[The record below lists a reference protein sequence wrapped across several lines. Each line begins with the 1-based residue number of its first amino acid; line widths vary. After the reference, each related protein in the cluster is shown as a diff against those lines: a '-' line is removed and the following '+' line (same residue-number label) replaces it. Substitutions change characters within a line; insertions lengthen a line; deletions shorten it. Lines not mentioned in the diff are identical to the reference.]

1 MKDNLLNGRNLSNMV
16 RVPGSER
23 TIVPGARKVGA
34 ANSDE
39 CISVT
44 VVVRRP
50 TTDSELTSKLEEIS
64 VCPIKE
70 RRHISYE
77 EFSSTH
83 GANQDDLEKVKK
95 FAKDHNLEVKEV
107 NASAG
112 NVVLLGTIDDFSKAF
127 GVELAIYENQE
138 FTYRGREG
146 HVHIPKNLVNIVEA
160 VLGLD
165 NRPQV
170 RPHIRFLEEGEEG
183 LARAN
188 AETGTYSPV
197 EVAQLYNFPSLDC
210 KDQCIG
216 IMELAGGY
224 QSSDLEKY
232 FNDLGVPQP
241 QIIDVSIDGATNNP
255 GVDSNADGEVT
266 LDIEVA
272 AAVAPGAKIAVYF
285 GKNGT
290 TNGFYN
296 AITKAIHD
304 THNTPSVISISWGK
318 PESEWTPS
326 AMQAMNRAFKDAA
339 ALGKTICCSSGD
351 DGASDYRA
359 TNPHLDQ
366 LAHVDFPASSPFV
379 LSCGGTRLEGSGNTI
394 TKEVVW
400 NESSTHNGATGG
412 GISDVFDLP
421 SWQQN
426 ANVPPSVN
434 PGGRIGRG
442 VPDVAGNGDPFTGYQ
457 VLIGGQQGP
466 IGGTSAV
473 APLWAGLIANIN
485 QKLGHTVGFLNP
497 ILYNLSNQAGIFH
510 DITSGNNS
518 YNNVHGYEARPG
530 WDPCTGLGTPDGTEL
545 MNKLSE

>member
-1 MKDNLLNGRNLSNMV
+1 MNDNLLNGRNLSNMV

-23 TIVPGARKVGA
+23 TIVPGSQKVSP
-34 ANSDE
+34 ANPDE
-39 CISVT
+39 RISVT
-44 VVVRRP
+44 VVVRCSSSN
-50 TTDSELTSKLEEIS
+50 TELTSMIEEMSIS
-64 VCPIKE
+64 PVKE
-70 RRHISYE
+70 RRHITHE
-77 EFSSTH
+77 EFLSNH
-83 GANQDDLEKVKK
+83 GSNKDDLKKVEE
-95 FAKDHNLEVKEV
+95 FAKGHNLEVKEV
-107 NASAG
+107 NTSAG

-127 GVELAIYENQE
+127 GVELATYENPE

-146 HVHIPKNLVNIVEA
+146 YIHIPENLSNIVEA

-170 RPHIRFLEEGEEG
+170 KPHIRFLEEGEEG
-183 LARAN
+183 FARAH
-188 AETGTYSPV
+188 AETGTHSPV

-210 KDQCIG
+210 RDQCIG
-216 IMELAGGY
+216 IIELGGGY
-224 QSSDLEKY
+224 RSSDLEAY

-241 QIIDVSIDGATNNP
+241 QMIDVSVDGATNQP
-255 GVDSNADGEVT
+255 GVNRDYDAEVA

-285 GKNGT
+285 GQNGT
-290 TNGFYN
+290 TDGFYN
-296 AITKAIHD
+296 AITKAIFD
-304 THNTPSVISISWGK
+304 TRNNPSAISISWGN

-326 AMQAMNRAFKDAA
+326 TMQAMNRAFKDAA

-351 DGASDYRA
+351 DGASDYRD
-359 TNPHLDQ
+359 TNPDQ

-400 NESSTHNGATGG
+400 NQSSTHRGSTGG

-457 VLIGGQQGP
+457 VLIDGQQGS

-485 QKLGHTVGFLNP
+485 HKLGHPVGFINP
-497 ILYNLSNQAGIFH
+497 TLYNLSNQASIFH

-518 YNNVHGYEARPG
+518 YNNVHGYEARSG
-530 WDPCTGLGTPDGTEL
+530 
-545 MNKLSE
+545 